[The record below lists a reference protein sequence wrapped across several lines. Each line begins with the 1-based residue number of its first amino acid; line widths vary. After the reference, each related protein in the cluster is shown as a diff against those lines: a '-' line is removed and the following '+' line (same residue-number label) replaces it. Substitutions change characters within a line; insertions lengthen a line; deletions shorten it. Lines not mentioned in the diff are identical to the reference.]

1 MTARCMLLNLL
12 SGRRFQNS
20 HRNPHY
26 TKQAHYQRPEL
37 RRPERAPTTSPMN
50 FPHDRSSDFKKFF
63 GHRTT
68 VVGPIFLEFFFG

>member
-26 TKQAHYQRPEL
+26 TKQGVSAGDPFMYCAIP
-37 RRPERAPTTSPMN
+37 
-50 FPHDRSSDFKKFF
+50 
-63 GHRTT
+63 
-68 VVGPIFLEFFFG
+68 